1 MINELL
7 NKNSVSFPTRR
18 ALMVGLVAVMLV
30 LAGCGG
36 GNNDSQGT
44 SSDTTKTNVNR
55 TAHIDFSNL
64 TTYTSNSS
72 SYSIQHPET
81 WRVSDAFLPNLSV
94 RSPAFHAGLDIVVSE
109 NVSQSYTL
117 NQATAEYLRRYRQ
130 SNEKLNRSVEMLNRE
145 NVALSSGQSARRI
158 DLRANGTYLNL
169 RRSVVIT
176 LVDNTIYIATIVMPE
191 DAYTPTVAQQVDE
204 ILGSF
209 TIRDGPSS
217 NQRSTEA
224 HSFPRELALALV
236 GPSVSRV

>member
-1 MINELL
+1 
-7 NKNSVSFPTRR
+7 
-18 ALMVGLVAVMLV
+18 MVGLVAMMLV

-36 GNNDSQGT
+36 GNNDSQRA
-44 SSDTTKTNVNR
+44 SSDTTRTNVNK
-55 TAHIDFSNL
+55 TYHIDFSDL

-72 SYSIQHPET
+72 SYSIQYPET

-94 RSPAFHAGLDIVVSE
+94 RSPAFHAGLDIVVIE

-130 SNEKLNRSVEMLNRE
+130 SNAKLNRSVEILNRE
-145 NVALSSGQSARRI
+145 TVALPSGQSARRI
-158 DLRANGTYLNL
+158 DLRANGTSLNL

-191 DAYTPTVAQQVDE
+191 YAYTPTVAHQMDE

-209 TIRDGPSS
+209 TVRSGPSS
-217 NQRSTEA
+217 NQRSTET
-224 HSFPRELALALV
+224 HYFPRDLALALAPAPY
-236 GPSVSRV
+236 GHP